1 MKKITLV
8 LVALIA
14 GTFAMQLNAQS
25 DNDFNYNVE
34 PVNFDGWNDLN
45 IAHPVHIW
53 GYYEHPYGQ
62 SSYIE
67 YLVDEATGWTSVD
80 VTLTSGEEFDFSI
93 DIYFDPEM
101 MTTHTLNLRL
111 NDGLDNHTDMNG
123 LTLTDVRSYE
133 VSGIEDR
140 VYNGQPQQFSVT
152 VNGETSTY
160 VGGTNPG
167 TYTYTIEGVYE
178 ENTIGVMDVEYTIS
192 KGQAQIEVIVPED
205 VAYDGE
211 AHGATVNV
219 IAGDGDVTVTYV
231 NAATGEESNEAPSA
245 IGVYVVV
252 VEVADGEYYNGI
264 EATSY
269 GQFEIYDQVTGI
281 HEINVDQ
288 KGNNEWYTIDGRRVV
303 APTAPGLY
311 IHNGKKYIVN

>member
-1 MKKITLV
+1 MKKITLL

-25 DNDFNYNVE
+25 DFIYNVE
-34 PVNFDGWNDLN
+34 AANINGWNDLN

-62 SSYIE
+62 NGYLE
-67 YLVDEATGWTSVD
+67 YQVDDAWEWTRID
-80 VTLTSGEEFDFSI
+80 NELISGDEYNFSFDM
-93 DIYFDPEM
+93 YFVPD
-101 MTTHTLNLRL
+101 MTETHTLNLRFT
-111 NDGLDNHTDMNG
+111 DGLGNYTDLNG
-123 LTLTDVRSYE
+123 LTWTDVRSYD

-160 VGGTNPG
+160 VGETNPG

-178 ENTIGVMDVEYTIS
+178 ENTIGVNTVDYTIS
-192 KGQAQIEVIVPED
+192 KGQTQIEVIVPED
-205 VAYDGE
+205 VEYDGE

-311 IHNGKKYIVN
+311 IHNGKKCIVN

>member
-8 LVALIA
+8 LVALVA

-25 DNDFNYNVE
+25 EIILDCNVE
-34 PVNFDGWNDLN
+34 TYNFVGWNDLSM
-45 IAHPVHIW
+45 AHPACIQ

-62 SSYIE
+62 NGFIE
-67 YLVDEATGWTSVD
+67 YQVDDAVWTRFD
-80 VTLTSGEEFDFSI
+80 GELISGENYNLTFDM
-93 DIYFDPEM
+93 YFDPEM
-101 MTTHTLNLRL
+101 TTTHTLNLRFTE
-111 NDGLDNHTDMNG
+111 GLGNYTDLNG
-123 LTLTDVRSYE
+123 LTWTDVRSYD

-160 VGGTNPG
+160 VGETNPG
-167 TYTYTIEGVYE
+167 TYNYTIEGVYE
-178 ENTIGVMDVEYTIS
+178 ENTIGVMNVEYTIS

-205 VAYDGE
+205 VEFDGE

-231 NAATGEESNEAPSA
+231 NAATNEESTEAPSA
-245 IGVYVVV
+245 VGVYIVF

-269 GQFEIYDQVTGI
+269 GQFEIYDQATGI

-311 IHNGKKYIVN
+311 IHNGKKYIVK

>member
-8 LVALIA
+8 LFALIA

-25 DNDFNYNVE
+25 VFLFDVE
-34 PVNFDGWNDLN
+34 TANFDGWNDLN
-45 IAHPVHIW
+45 TAHPVHIW

-62 SSYIE
+62 NGYIE
-67 YLVDEATGWTSVD
+67 YLVDDAFEWTRID
-80 VTLTSGEEFDFSI
+80 DELISGEEYDFSF
-93 DIYFDPEM
+93 DMYFDPDM
-101 MTTHTLNLRL
+101 TTTHTLNLRFT
-111 NDGLDNHTDMNG
+111 DGLGSYTDMNE
-123 LTLTDVRSYE
+123 LTWTDVRSYD

-160 VGGTNPG
+160 VGETNPG

-178 ENTIGVMDVEYTIS
+178 ENTIGVNNVEYTIS
-192 KGQAQIEVIVPED
+192 KGQSQIEVIVPED
-205 VAYDGE
+205 VEYDGE

-219 IAGDGDVTVTYV
+219 IAGDGDVTITYV

-245 IGVYVVV
+245 VDVYVVV
-252 VEVADGEYYNGI
+252 VEVADSEYYNGI
-264 EATSY
+264 ESTIY

>member
-1 MKKITLV
+1 MKKITLL

-25 DNDFNYNVE
+25 DFIYNVE
-34 PVNFDGWNDLN
+34 AANINGWNDLN
-45 IAHPVHIW
+45 IAHPAHIW

-62 SSYIE
+62 NGYLE
-67 YLVDEATGWTSVD
+67 YQVDDAEWTRINNE
-80 VTLTSGEEFDFSI
+80 LISGDEYNFSFDM
-93 DIYFDPEM
+93 YFVPD
-101 MTTHTLNLRL
+101 MTETHTLNLRFT
-111 NDGLDNHTDMNG
+111 DGLGNYTDLNG
-123 LTLTDVRSYE
+123 LTWTDVRSYD

-160 VGGTNPG
+160 VGETNPG

-178 ENTIGVMDVEYTIS
+178 ENTIGVNNVEYTIS
-192 KGQAQIEVIVPED
+192 KGQAQIEVIIPED
-205 VAYDGE
+205 VEYDGE

-231 NAATGEESNEAPSA
+231 NAATGEESNEVPSA
-245 IGVYVVV
+245 VGVYIVVV
-252 VEVADGEYYNGI
+252 AVADGEYYNGI

-288 KGNNEWYTIDGRRVV
+288 KGNNEWYTIDGRRVL

-311 IHNGKKYIVN
+311 IHNGKKCIVN

>member
-1 MKKITLV
+1 MKNIALI

-14 GTFAMQLNAQS
+14 GAFAMQLNAQS
-25 DNDFNYNVE
+25 EFTFNVE
-34 PVNFDGWNDLN
+34 VENFDGWNDLN
-45 IAHPVHIW
+45 NAHPVHIW

-62 SSYIE
+62 NGYIE
-67 YLVDEATGWTSVD
+67 YQVEELQWTRID
-80 VTLTSGEEFDFSI
+80 YALISGEEYDISFDL
-93 DIYFDPEM
+93 YFDPDIT
-101 MTTHTLNLRL
+101 TTHTLNLRF
-111 NDGLDNHTDMNG
+111 NDGLGNEADIDG
-123 LTLTDVRSYE
+123 LTWTDVRSYD

-160 VGGTNPG
+160 VGETNPG

-231 NAATGEESNEAPSA
+231 NAATGEESTEAPSA
-245 IGVYVVV
+245 VGVYVVV

-264 EATSY
+264 EATNY
-269 GQFEIYDQVTGI
+269 GQFEIYAQVTGI
-281 HEINVDQ
+281 QEINVDH
-288 KGNNEWYTIDGRRVV
+288 KGNNEWYAIDGRRVV
-303 APTAPGLY
+303 APTASGLY
-311 IHNGKKYIVN
+311 IHNGKKYIVK

>member
-1 MKKITLV
+1 MKKITLL

-25 DNDFNYNVE
+25 DFLFNVE
-34 PVNFDGWNDLN
+34 AVNFDGWNDLN
-45 IAHPVHIW
+45 VAHPVHIW

-62 SSYIE
+62 NGYIE
-67 YLVDEATGWTSVD
+67 YQVDDAWEWTRID
-80 VTLTSGEEFDFSI
+80 NELISGDEYNFSFDM
-93 DIYFDPEM
+93 YFVPD
-101 MTTHTLNLRL
+101 MTETHTLNLRFT
-111 NDGLDNHTDMNG
+111 DGLGNYTDLNG
-123 LTLTDVRSYE
+123 LTWTDVRSYD

-160 VGGTNPG
+160 VGETNPG

-178 ENTIGVMDVEYTIS
+178 ENTIGVNNVEYTIS
-192 KGQAQIEVIVPED
+192 KGQAQIEVIIPED
-205 VAYDGE
+205 VEYDGE

-231 NAATGEESNEAPSA
+231 NAATGEESNEVPSA
-245 IGVYVVV
+245 VGVYIVVV
-252 VEVADGEYYNGI
+252 AVADGEYYNGI

-288 KGNNEWYTIDGRRVV
+288 KGNNEWYTIDGRRVL

-311 IHNGKKYIVN
+311 IHNGKKCIVN

>member
-25 DNDFNYNVE
+25 DIDFNYNVE
-34 PVNFDGWNDLN
+34 PENFDGWNDLN

-62 SSYIE
+62 NGYIE
-67 YLVDEATGWTSVD
+67 YQVDDATGWTRVD
-80 VTLTSGEEFDFSI
+80 VTLTSGEEYDFSI
-93 DIYFDPEM
+93 DMYFDPEM
-101 MTTHTLNLRL
+101 TTTHTLNLRFT
-111 NDGLDNHTDMNG
+111 DGLGNYTDMNG
-123 LTLTDVRSYE
+123 LTWTDVRSYE

-160 VGGTNPG
+160 VGETNPG
-167 TYTYTIEGVYE
+167 TYTYTIEGVYQ

-205 VAYDGE
+205 VEYDGE

-245 IGVYVVV
+245 VGVYIVV
-252 VEVADGEYYNGI
+252 VEVADSEYYNGI
-264 EATSY
+264 DATNY

>member
-25 DNDFNYNVE
+25 ENTFDISVE
-34 PVNFDGWNDLN
+34 AENFDGWNDLN
-45 IAHPVHIW
+45 VSHPVHIW

-62 SSYIE
+62 NGYIE
-67 YLVDEATGWTSVD
+67 YQVDETVEWSRVD
-80 VTLTSGEEFDFSI
+80 VVLISAEEFSFII
-93 DIYFDPEM
+93 DINFNPEEWG
-101 MTTHTLNLRL
+101 THTLNLRFT
-111 NDGLDNHTDMNG
+111 DGLGDYTDING
-123 LTLTDVRSYE
+123 LTWTDVRSYD

-160 VGGTNPG
+160 VGETNPG
-167 TYTYTIEGVYE
+167 SYTYTIEGDYDK
-178 ENTIGVMDVEYTIS
+178 NTIGVKNVDYTIS
-192 KGQAQIEVIVPED
+192 KGQAQIQVIVPDD
-205 VAYDGE
+205 VEYDGE

-219 IAGDGDVTVTYV
+219 IAGDGVVTVTYV
-231 NAATGEESNEAPSA
+231 NAANGEESTEAPSA
-245 IGVYVVV
+245 VGVYSVV

-264 EATSY
+264 EATNY
-269 GQFEIYDQVTGI
+269 GQFEIYAQVTGI

-303 APTAPGLY
+303 DPTAPGLY
-311 IHNGKKYIVN
+311 IHNGKKYIVK

>member
-1 MKKITLV
+1 MKKITLL

-25 DNDFNYNVE
+25 DFIYNVE
-34 PVNFDGWNDLN
+34 AANIDGWNDLN

-62 SSYIE
+62 NSYIE
-67 YLVDEATGWTSVD
+67 YQVDDASEWTRID
-80 VTLTSGEEFDFSI
+80 DELISGEEYNLTFDM
-93 DIYFDPEM
+93 YFDPEM
-101 MTTHTLNLRL
+101 TTTHTLNFRL
-111 NDGLDNHTDMNG
+111 NDGLGNCTDMDG
-123 LTLTDVRSYE
+123 LTWTDVRSYD

-160 VGGTNPG
+160 VGETNPG

-178 ENTIGVMDVEYTIS
+178 ENTIGVNNVEYTIS

-205 VAYDGE
+205 VEYDGE

-231 NAATGEESNEAPSA
+231 NAATNEESTEAPSA
-245 IGVYVVV
+245 VGVYIVF

-311 IHNGKKYIVN
+311 IHNGKKHIVK